1 MRFMES
7 TPLAE
12 SQVELGSH
20 LTSLCGDAA
29 NPLRSEGFQPKP
41 TPISVVKEPI
51 QSPGIHLS
59 AAGFTGPPVQTGLT
73 MPKRPSDTS
82 RTPSRLSVYRLSCL
96 SLCNQP
102 RRNGENLIRRKTSV
116 PTKRPHE
123 G

>member
-12 SQVELGSH
+12 SQVELGSR

-59 AAGFTGPPVQTGLT
+59 AAGLTGSPRPNWTYYAETAIRYKSDAQSFIGLPT
-73 MPKRPSDTS
+73 E
-82 RTPSRLSVYRLSCL
+82 LLE
-96 SLCNQP
+96 SL
-102 RRNGENLIRRKTSV
+102 
-116 PTKRPHE
+116 
-123 G
+123 

>member
-12 SQVELGSH
+12 SQVELGSR

-59 AAGFTGPPVQTGLT
+59 AAGPTGL
-73 MPKRPSDTS
+73 PPSKLDLRCRNGHPIQVGRPV
-82 RTPSRLSVYRLSCL
+82 VYRS
-96 SLCNQP
+96 
-102 RRNGENLIRRKTSV
+102 TD
-116 PTKRPHE
+116 
-123 G
+123 